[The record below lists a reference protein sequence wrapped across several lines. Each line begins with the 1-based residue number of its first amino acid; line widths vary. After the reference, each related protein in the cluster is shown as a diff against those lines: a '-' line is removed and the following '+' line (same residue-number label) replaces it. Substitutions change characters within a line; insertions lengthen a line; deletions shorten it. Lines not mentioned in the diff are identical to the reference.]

1 MKRIIL
7 IALIAASAST
17 VQAQGQAPAGDIE
30 NAVRIS
36 APQPTI
42 ELPAKPHH
50 LFRGDFDV
58 YRGTYSLSNGE
69 EMTLRQQGR
78 RIFATLTG
86 RAEKELV
93 ASARNVFV
101 AKDRDLKITLVA
113 DTFTDQITGEVLIRH
128 PRKLADVEMGKD
140 APIERLAVR

>member
-7 IALIAASAST
+7 IALIAGAAST
-17 VQAQGQAPAGDIE
+17 AQAQSQPPSGEIE

-50 LFRGDFDV
+50 LFAGDFNV
-58 YRGTYSLSNGE
+58 YRGTYSLSNGD
-69 EMTLRQQGR
+69 EMLIQQRGR
-78 RIFATLTG
+78 RIYATLSG
-86 RAEKELV
+86 REEKELV
-93 ASARNVFV
+93 AAARNVFV

-113 DTFTDQITGEVLIRH
+113 DSFTDQITGEVLIRH
-128 PRKLADVEMGKD
+128 PRKLAD
-140 APIERLAVR
+140 IESGRQAQVLRLAVR